1 MNRSLYKI
9 LLAIVVIILLVE
21 SCLVL
26 RAPDASQTAP
36 PAQPPTPVRPVMIT
50 PDAAAGWRKI
60 EPPTYFDPAS
70 DFAADK
76 NPAGVWSYGKAGS
89 DGVFQPYDT
98 QHQDQGVQGW
108 KMGPIPDT
116 AGSILF
122 NPTDKTVRI
131 AGTIDLPSKGLS
143 MHPGQN
149 HTRCVLRWTAPK
161 DGTATGSGA
170 ILGYSNVGG
179 TPQAVMT
186 IAAGTEILATGRLNH
201 EGKPNRDNFQF
212 QRQVKTGDTIDFRLD
227 YPGGFFCLTTGLD
240 VTITLQAAPPKP

>member
-1 MNRSLYKI
+1 MNRSFYKI
-9 LLAIVVIILLVE
+9 LFAIVLIILLAE
-21 SCLVL
+21 LCLFL
-26 RAPDASQTAP
+26 RGCNVDKTTPPPAP
-36 PAQPPTPVRPVMIT
+36 PAKPVVIIT
-50 PDAAAGWRKI
+50 PDAMVGWRKI
-60 EPPTYFDPAS
+60 EPPTYFNPAS

-76 NPAGVWSYGKAGS
+76 NPAGVWSYGKMAA

-108 KMGPIPDT
+108 KMGPIPDS
-116 AGSILF
+116 AGSLLF

-149 HTRCVLRWTAPK
+149 HIRCVLRWTAPK

-179 TPQAVMT
+179 TPQTVMT
-186 IAAGTEILATGRLNH
+186 IAAGSETLATSRLNH

-240 VTITLQAAPPKP
+240 VTITLQATPPKP